1 MECSCKSS
9 WPSGPTARP
18 PGSALGEL
26 YLRQQR
32 GDKVERAARQME
44 VDDGGPVEAAVFRPR
59 SDLAR
64 PEFLRGHVEFSPAT
78 TAV

>member
-1 MECSCKSS
+1 LQIVVAE
-9 WPSGPTARP
+9 RP
-18 PGSALGEL
+18 DFPPAWVGLGEL